1 MMKKEPFTYI
11 VEKSVRGVMRIV
23 HVVKF
28 AGCLLPT
35 LLWSTEAVIFQ
46 KIRNRR
52 IKKKSEQHHV
62 NKLRIKMMT
71 TS

>member
-1 MMKKEPFTYI
+1 MIKKEPFTYI

-35 LLWSTEAVIFQ
+35 LLWSTEADT
-46 KIRNRR
+46 KIPS
-52 IKKKSEQHHV
+52 K
-62 NKLRIKMMT
+62 
-71 TS
+71 

>member
-35 LLWSTEAVIFQ
+35 LLTEADT
-46 KIRNRR
+46 KIPS
-52 IKKKSEQHHV
+52 K
-62 NKLRIKMMT
+62 
-71 TS
+71 

>member
-35 LLWSTEAVIFQ
+35 LKPTVRYQVSNIS
-46 KIRNRR
+46 KDP
-52 IKKKSEQHHV
+52 K
-62 NKLRIKMMT
+62 
-71 TS
+71 

>member
-35 LLWSTEAVIFQ
+35 LLWSTEADT
-46 KIRNRR
+46 KIPSKWYFKR
-52 IKKKSEQHHV
+52 SE
-62 NKLRIKMMT
+62 IGG
-71 TS
+71 

>member
-11 VEKSVRGVMRIV
+11 VEKSVRGVMRN
-23 HVVKF
+23 VVKF

-35 LLWSTEAVIFQ
+35 LLWSTEADTKIPS

-52 IKKKSEQHHV
+52 IKKKLEQHHV

>member
-23 HVVKF
+23 HVF

-35 LLWSTEAVIFQ
+35 LLWSTEADT
-46 KIRNRR
+46 KIPS
-52 IKKKSEQHHV
+52 K
-62 NKLRIKMMT
+62 
-71 TS
+71 